1 MEFERE
7 YFMPGSSFWLRFFS
21 MESIRVYSCLE
32 RLLAV
37 ARQLV
42 EPSVSFVSLAIFLC
56 NGQHPTSDGL
66 TTLNLV
72 APAAYKS

>member
-1 MEFERE
+1 
-7 YFMPGSSFWLRFFS
+7 
-21 MESIRVYSCLE
+21 MESIMGYSSLE

-37 ARQLV
+37 LKQP
-42 EPSVSFVSLAIFLC
+42 EPSMAFDSLAIFLC

>member
-1 MEFERE
+1 MASPRE
-7 YFMPGSSFWLRFFS
+7 YFMPGSSFWLRFCS
-21 MESIRVYSCLE
+21 MESIMGYSSLE

-37 ARQLV
+37 LKQP
-42 EPSVSFVSLAIFLC
+42 EPSMAFNSLAIFLC